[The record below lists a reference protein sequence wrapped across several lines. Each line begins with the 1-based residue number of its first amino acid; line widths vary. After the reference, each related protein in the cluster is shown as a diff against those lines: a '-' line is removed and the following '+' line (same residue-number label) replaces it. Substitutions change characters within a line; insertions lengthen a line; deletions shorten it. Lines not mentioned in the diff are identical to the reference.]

1 MLPEPLI
8 EKSMVVRKL
17 KTSWIEAGERG
28 RPVLF
33 FCHGFPDSSIV
44 WEHQIRTLEKH
55 YHIVAPFVRGCEN
68 SEPGNDVTR
77 YGRDAIVLDHLAIL
91 KAVTTGDE
99 PVICIGHDLGV
110 VHAMTLV
117 RRLGDRACGLVVIN
131 GLDLEMFTR
140 RLRDPKQ
147 VVRSW
152 YMGFMQVPVL
162 PEILANFAPHTGAW
176 LAKSLAGGDVAAGD
190 MVGFDRRSAAPLN
203 QYRALAREAA
213 TIDEHQ
219 ARIRPHVLAIWGRD
233 DGVLVPPTQKEWDLA
248 ALKVTIR
255 IIPGGHWLHRDK
267 SEIVTGFISDFCH
280 QRLTEAKQGKE
291 HA

>member
-1 MLPEPLI
+1 MLAEPLI
-8 EKSMVVRKL
+8 EKSISVRKL
-17 KTSWIEAGERG
+17 NTSWIEAGERG

-33 FCHGFPDSSIV
+33 FCHGFPDSAHV
-44 WEHQIRTLEKH
+44 WAHQIRGLRSH
-55 YHIVAPFVRGCEN
+55 FHIVAPFVRGCEN
-68 SEPGNDVTR
+68 SEPGNDVAR

-91 KAVTTGDE
+91 NEVTNGDE

-110 VHAMTLV
+110 VHAMTLT
-117 RRLGDRACGLVVIN
+117 RRLGDRARGLVVIN
-131 GLDLEMFTR
+131 GMDLEMFTR

-152 YMGFMQVPVL
+152 YMGLMQLPMI

-176 LAKSLAGGDVAAGD
+176 LAKALAGGELVATDVI
-190 MVGFDRRSAAPLN
+190 GFDRRSVAPLN
-203 QYRALAREAA
+203 QYRAFAREMA

-219 ARIRPHVLAIWGRD
+219 ARIRPAVLAIWGRD
-233 DGVLVPPTQKEWDLA
+233 DGVLVPPTQQEWDLA
-248 ALKVTIR
+248 ALNVTIR

-267 SEIVTGFISDFCH
+267 GEIVTGFISEFSQACFGGTV
-280 QRLTEAKQGKE
+280 QEAK